1 MRNVMKKAWKI
12 AREGQR
18 KFGGKVK
25 EYFAEALRMAWAV
38 VKKEMDKIKFQ
49 IVPSRNGHLFAVLDS
64 ENIKVTHHKL
74 FESLTS
80 RFTVKEEVEPVH
92 IARNKNTNEVYRL
105 YQYIPGNGKYVI
117 EVDGQTHEF
126 KNERNDQ

>member
-1 MRNVMKKAWKI
+1 
-12 AREGQR
+12 
-18 KFGGKVK
+18 
-25 EYFAEALRMAWAV
+25 
-38 VKKEMDKIKFQ
+38 MDKIKFQ
-49 IVPSRNGHLFAVLDS
+49 IVPAKGGHLFAVLDQ

-80 RFTVKEEVEPVH
+80 QFTEKEEVEPVH

-117 EVDGQTHEF
+117 EVDGQTYEF
-126 KNERNDQ
+126 KNEKENQ